1 MVIIVSAFGTSKCR
15 LCYDNKACM
24 AKILDGKVSSTSSK
38 GEIVELEEKF
48 YSKILLS
55 LLA

>member
-1 MVIIVSAFGTSKCR
+1 
-15 LCYDNKACM
+15 M

-38 GEIVELEEKF
+38 GEIVELEKKF